1 MIERKGK
8 NIKWS
13 NDFFSFAMIEQN
25 INDRT
30 LSDQSYMFWLKI
42 YRKNTFNTS
51 FIFKNNLQS
60 NRKLFLNSIN
70 ELLDQKSD
78 LEYEIFDRKGL
89 KKKFKVK
96 MIRDVINLVLC
107 LFFICNCMWF
117 YEVFLFRYRYILL
130 NSRILILFEMS
141 WLIEILFSSKE
152 SVTARS
158 ISN

>member
-89 KKKFKVK
+89 KK
-96 MIRDVINLVLC
+96 I
-107 LFFICNCMWF
+107 
-117 YEVFLFRYRYILL
+117 
-130 NSRILILFEMS
+130 
-141 WLIEILFSSKE
+141 
-152 SVTARS
+152 
-158 ISN
+158 